1 LFVQQSSDQ
10 EGFMTTRISLL
21 ALTALLAGTSA
32 LGLTQKPAAA
42 GGLSINI
49 GTPAE
54 FVHFD
59 NNRYHHD
66 RAYHDRY
73 DRWHGEQMRREHDHH
88 DNHGDN
94 HGDHGHDH

>member
-1 LFVQQSSDQ
+1 
-10 EGFMTTRISLL
+10 MTTRITVL
-21 ALTALLAGTSA
+21 ALTALLAAATAPA
-32 LGLTQKPAAA
+32 LA
-42 GGLSINI
+42 GGISINI

-73 DRWHGEQMRREHDHH
+73 DRWHAQQMRREHDRHHH
-88 DNHGDN
+88 D
-94 HGDHGHDH
+94 DHGHDH

>member
-1 LFVQQSSDQ
+1 
-10 EGFMTTRISLL
+10 MPTRLSLL
-21 ALTALLAGTSA
+21 AMTALLAGASV
-32 LGLTQKPAAA
+32 PAAA
-42 GGLSINI
+42 AGISINI

-59 NNRYHHD
+59 TYRYHHD

-73 DRWHGEQMRREHDHH
+73 DRWHAEQQRREHDRHH
-88 DNHGDN
+88 DDG